1 MRDAAE
7 NLVFAG
13 LELGGKSPSIV
24 FPDADMDRAVEDT
37 LKTYFNAGQICFA
50 TTRVFVHEDVYD
62 EFTARLVEGCE
73 AMELGGPLEDP
84 DMGPVISADALDDVE
99 RYVREAEADGAT
111 VRAGGYAPEREGHF
125 YAPTLIEGAADDAP
139 ISCDEVF
146 GPVVT
151 LYSFAS
157 EAEAIRR
164 ANDTDYG
171 LYGLVWTTDL
181 GRAHRV
187 SAAIEAGTVQVNE
200 YSVYYPQLPSGGYKE
215 SGIGRV
221 RGLQAVDRYTQLKN
235 VTVTLNGEASPG
247 RGPGAGPDA

>member
-1 MRDAAE
+1 MHDAAD

-13 LELGGKSPSIV
+13 LELGGKSPSLV
-24 FPDADMDRAVEDT
+24 FPDANLDRAVEDT
-37 LKTYFNAGQICFA
+37 LKVYRNAGQICFA
-50 TTRVFVHEDVYD
+50 TTRVFAHEDVYD
-62 EFTARLVEGCE
+62 EFTDRLVEEVE

-111 VRAGGYAPEREGHF
+111 VRAGGYAPDREGHF
-125 YAPTLIEGAADDAP
+125 YAPTLVEGVDDDAP
-139 ISCDEVF
+139 LSCEEVF
-146 GPVVT
+146 GPVIT
-151 LYSFAS
+151 LYEFGS
-157 EAEAIRR
+157 EEEAVRR

-171 LYGLVWTTDL
+171 LYGLVWTNDL

-187 SAAIEAGTVQVNE
+187 SGAIEAGTVQVNE

-235 VTVTLNGEASPG
+235 VTVTLNDDP
-247 RGPGAGPDA
+247 GPGAGSGG